1 MTIDSTKP
9 HKIDAAEFPC
19 LSEFARG
26 YLHQDLVPEHGS
38 PLQAALAYVN
48 DLPAA
53 ERSQA
58 AAEAFRFRGTIHDW
72 RNAEVNEAVAT
83 LGGSWNF
90 VAKGELLEVLQT
102 IERGH

>member
-1 MTIDSTKP
+1 MTIDSSKP
-9 HKIDAAEFPC
+9 HKISAADFPR
-19 LSEFARG
+19 LTDFARG

-48 DLPAA
+48 DLSAA
-53 ERSQA
+53 ERQEA
-58 AAEAFRFRGTIHDW
+58 AAEAFRFRGIIHDW
-72 RNAEVNEAVAT
+72 RNAEVNAAVAA

-90 VAKGELLEVLQT
+90 VAKGELFEVLQT

>member
-9 HKIDAAEFPC
+9 HRINIAEFPR

-38 PLQAALAYVN
+38 PLQAALRYVN
-48 DLPAA
+48 DLSAA
-53 ERSQA
+53 EQKQA
-58 AAEAFRFRGTIHDW
+58 AAEAFRFRGIIHDW
-72 RNAEVNEAVAT
+72 RNAEVNEAVAA

-90 VAKGELLEVLQT
+90 VVKSELFEVLQT

>member
-1 MTIDSTKP
+1 LTIDSSKA
-9 HKIDAAEFPC
+9 HRVDAGEFPR

-53 ERSQA
+53 ERKQA
-58 AAEAFRFRGTIHDW
+58 AAEAFRFRGITHDW
-72 RNAEVNEAVAT
+72 RNAEVNQAVAA

-90 VAKGELLEVLQT
+90 VAKSELDEVLHT

>member
-1 MTIDSTKP
+1 MTIDSSKP
-9 HKIDAAEFPC
+9 HKLNAAEFPR

-38 PLQAALAYVN
+38 ALQAGLAYVK
-48 DLPAA
+48 DLSAA
-53 ERSQA
+53 ERKEA
-58 AAEAFRFRGTIHDW
+58 AAEAFRFRGIIHDW
-72 RNAEVNEAVAT
+72 RNAEVNEAVAN

-90 VAKGELLEVLQT
+90 VAKGELLEVLHT

>member
-1 MTIDSTKP
+1 MTIDSANP
-9 HKIDAAEFPC
+9 HKIEAGAFPL
-19 LSEFARG
+19 LSQFARG

-48 DLPAA
+48 DLSAS
-53 ERSQA
+53 EQRQA
-58 AAEAFRFRGTIHDW
+58 AAEAFRFRGLIHNW
-72 RNAEVNEAVAT
+72 RNAEVNEAVAA

-90 VAKGELLEVLQT
+90 VAKSELDAVLQT